1 MTSISDKAE
10 HKAGTITVPGLTQE
24 RVKSIILLVVQLYST
39 VQTGLT
45 LAGVSQLPFTTDQV
59 STAIT
64 GVIALITGV
73 WAWWRNN
80 NVTSAAVVGEQL
92 VKGVKNG
99 VVNATQG
106 TDPAPSTVAEVA
118 DSDTTDDVPEASDA
132 EIDALAGQ
140 INTATADA
148 EATESKAE

>member
-80 NVTSAAVVGEQL
+80 NVTAAAVVGEQL

-118 DSDTTDDVPEASDA
+118 DADTTDVPEATDA
-132 EIDALAGQ
+132 DIQALAGQ